1 MRRFL
6 VRIAAVVLS
15 LVVIQSA
22 APSNRT
28 ADESAVREVVARYMD
43 AREKRDARALEALF
57 TDDAD
62 QMTTG
67 GEWRRGR
74 NNVVQGAQASSERNP
89 GARRIVVEAVRFV
102 AADVAL
108 ADGRYEVGTERNRTT
123 LVLTRGADGWRIAA
137 IRNMAPANGRPPAP
151 R

>member
-1 MRRFL
+1 
-6 VRIAAVVLS
+6 VRIAAVG
-15 LVVIQSA
+15 VVCLIMTQSTA
-22 APSNRT
+22 AQNRA
-28 ADESAVREVVARYMD
+28 ADESSVRALVARYMD

-62 QMTTG
+62 QVTTG

-74 NNVVQGAQASSERNP
+74 QNLVRGAQASSERNP
-89 GARRIVVEAVRFV
+89 GARRIIVEAVRFV
-102 AADVAL
+102 APDVAL
-108 ADGRYEVGTERNRTT
+108 ADGRYEIDARRNWTT

-137 IRNMAPANGRPPAP
+137 IRNMAPTTQPPAP